1 MAKLTTSNALATIR
15 YRRGVG
21 SPPVSFPLRKRMHM
35 QEIIFSQRLTDLFKE
50 YNKAYKNYDV
60 NEIFLTAGVL
70 GMIDFARCWEP
81 DAIVKIGRKIEQALQ
96 AQGEGY
102 KVWNFGSDDDS
113 WYLIARSEDD
123 AEQQLRSI
131 IEAATNQ

>member
-1 MAKLTTSNALATIR
+1 MTFLLAGDTVFC
-15 YRRGVG
+15 RRGW
-21 SPPVSFPLRKRMHM
+21 FPSDGFPHRKENNM
-35 QEIIFSQRLTDLFKE
+35 QDTIYSQRLTDLFKE

-70 GMIDFARCWEP
+70 GMVGIASYWDT
-81 DAIVKIGRKIEQALQ
+81 DGIVKMGRRIEQSLQ

-102 KVWNFGSDDDS
+102 KVWNFGCDDDS

-131 IEAATNQ
+131 IEAATNK

>member
-1 MAKLTTSNALATIR
+1 MSTPIMQDTI
-15 YRRGVG
+15 Y
-21 SPPVSFPLRKRMHM
+21 
-35 QEIIFSQRLTDLFKE
+35 SQRLTDLFKE
-50 YNKAYKNYDV
+50 YHKAYKNYDV

-70 GMIDFARCWEP
+70 GMIDFARCWEQ
-81 DAIVKIGRKIEQALQ
+81 DAILKMGRKIEQFLQ

-102 KVWNFGSDDDS
+102 KVWNFGSDDS

-131 IEAATNQ
+131 IETATAKE

>member
-1 MAKLTTSNALATIR
+1 MQGTI
-15 YRRGVG
+15 Y
-21 SPPVSFPLRKRMHM
+21 
-35 QEIIFSQRLTDLFKE
+35 SQRLTDLFKE

-81 DAIVKIGRKIEQALQ
+81 DAIVKIGRKIEQSLQ

-102 KVWNFGSDDDS
+102 KAWNFGCDDDS

-131 IEAATNQ
+131 IEAATNK

>member
-1 MAKLTTSNALATIR
+1 
-15 YRRGVG
+15 
-21 SPPVSFPLRKRMHM
+21 M
-35 QEIIFSQRLTDLFKE
+35 QDIIFSQRLTDLFKE

-70 GMIDFARCWEP
+70 GMVGIASYWDT
-81 DAIVKIGRKIEQALQ
+81 DGIVKIGRRIEQSLQ

-102 KVWNFGSDDDS
+102 KVWNFGCDNDS

-131 IEAATNQ
+131 IETATNQCHI

>member
-1 MAKLTTSNALATIR
+1 
-15 YRRGVG
+15 
-21 SPPVSFPLRKRMHM
+21 M

-81 DAIVKIGRKIEQALQ
+81 DAIVKIGRRIEQSLQ

-102 KVWNFGSDDDS
+102 KVWNFGCDNDS

-131 IEAATNQ
+131 IETATNQRHI